1 VRRHPLIARPIC
13 LLRGVLA
20 TLVLAAGVT
29 ACSTATPPQMAAVTI
44 ASAAGE
50 VLAFEPAEASAPA
63 GGPIRITFRN
73 GSSLA
78 HNLVFTAG
86 LSAATRTIVD
96 PGTSDELLLTGTA
109 PGRYPFACTIHDG
122 MRGSLIVIG
131 STGRSD
137 TPGG

>member
-1 VRRHPLIARPIC
+1 MRRHPLIDRSIRLP
-13 LLRGVLA
+13 GGF
-20 TLVLAAGVT
+20 LAALALGVGVA
-29 ACSTATPPQMAAVTI
+29 ACSTATLPPTAAVTI
-44 ASAAGE
+44 SSAAGE
-50 VLAFEPAEASAPA
+50 TLAFEPAEASAPA

-122 MRGSLIVIG
+122 MRGTLVVLG
-131 STGRSD
+131 GTGRSD